1 MQRKF
6 KQLLH
11 QYKLEVFHAQ
21 HDKKS
26 VEEISTECLHLTE
39 DVLKQKYHYHF
50 HKLPDADRAEIIN
63 MINDYTREAILPPV
77 IEKLVS
83 RQIRLERRFDL
94 LVGLTEQLLELLS
107 QQESDKH
114 SGTKA

>member
-26 VEEISTECLHLTE
+26 AEEIATECLHLTE
-39 DVLKQKYHYHF
+39 DVLKQKYHFHF

-77 IEKLVS
+77 VEKIVH
-83 RQIRLERRFDL
+83 RQL
-94 LVGLTEQLLELLS
+94 LQDRKIDALLHLTEQILETLS
-107 QQESDKH
+107 TGEAVSERA
-114 SGTKA
+114 S